1 MIILSGSRQTWFQ
14 WKLRTLHPDLQE
26 TERKGRREKGRDGEG
41 EEEKEEGER
50 KRGRE
55 GGTER
60 ERQRQR
66 FIGPGGGF

>member
-41 EEEKEEGER
+41 EEEKEEGE
-50 KRGRE
+50 GVD
-55 GGTER
+55 
-60 ERQRQR
+60 
-66 FIGPGGGF
+66 